1 MCFQVPNNNKSGIHH
16 VAHAQMMG
24 VTPSTNGRIDCK
36 NGIPLSVR
44 TKTEPAL
51 ALMEAA
57 PITTHSDG

>member
-1 MCFQVPNNNKSGIHH
+1 
-16 VAHAQMMG
+16 MMG

-51 ALMEAA
+51 ALMAAA
-57 PITTHSDG
+57 PITTHSDV